1 MAGRKKLP
9 TMGATLNVGSK
20 YVITKK
26 IGAGSFGVVCE
37 AVDTTT
43 QERVAIKQITRLFEE
58 I

>member
-1 MAGRKKLP
+1 MAARKKLP
-9 TMGATLNVGSK
+9 SMGANVDVGSK

-43 QERVAIKQITRLFEE
+43 
-58 I
+58 